1 MWASIIQLVAGIL
14 PIIPS
19 LVTDAENI
27 FRAPSSGPTKAAQ
40 VIAFVTPLI
49 ETATTAIVKLAPAG
63 SDQAKIAASITAYTK
78 AVNDATV
85 ALANDLGIFPHT
97 TTPAAVA

>member
-1 MWASIIQLVAGIL
+1 MWAAIIQLISGIL

-27 FRAPSSGPTKAAQ
+27 FRNQKSSGTQKATQ
-40 VIAFVTPLI
+40 VVSFVAPLI
-49 ETATTAIVKLAPAG
+49 ETTSQAIVKLAPAG
-63 SDQAKIAASITAYTK
+63 SDAAKIAASVTAYTK

-85 ALANDLGIFPHT
+85 ALANDLGVFPHS
-97 TTPAAVA
+97 TTPVS